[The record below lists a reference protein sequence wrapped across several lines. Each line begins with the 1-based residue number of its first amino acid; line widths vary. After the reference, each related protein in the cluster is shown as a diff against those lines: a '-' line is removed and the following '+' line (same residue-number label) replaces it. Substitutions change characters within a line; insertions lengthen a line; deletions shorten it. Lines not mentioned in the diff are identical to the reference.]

1 MAVRGGAAMTRRKG
15 EITQLAFPRGFV
27 GRQSTRVRNSEIVWT
42 FAAAL
47 SGAPRPYGVLE
58 RPRPGLERGPPCATS
73 TGCGENEKEA
83 APYYQAQRVGLTMG
97 PRSPATI
104 RQPAVT
110 GLLPQ

>member
-27 GRQSTRVRNSEIVWT
+27 GGQSTRVRNREIVWS
-42 FAAAL
+42 FGAAL

-58 RPRPGLERGPPCATS
+58 RTRPGVERGPPCATS

-104 RQPAVT
+104 
-110 GLLPQ
+110 